1 MNLSFQRRHLRR
13 YKDIAK
19 LLFKYGR
26 ADVAKQFSERAEL
39 LDEDVFA
46 GKSGP
51 PEELADDLE
60 KMGPTYVKLGQI
72 LSSRADL
79 LPERYLKALSRLQ
92 DKVKPFGYDEVERIV
107 AAELGVRISKA
118 FAEFKKEPLAA
129 ASLGQVHRAIL
140 RDARD
145 VVVKV
150 QRPEIRKQIA
160 EDLEVLDE
168 ITTFLDEHIEAAH
181 RYQLRKIF
189 GEFQK
194 TLIRELDYQ
203 QEAMHLTAIADSL
216 AEFETIVVPRPVLDY
231 TTRAVLTMDYIDGV
245 KITDVSPV
253 VKTEMN
259 GAKLADDLF
268 KAYLKQLLV
277 DGLFHSDPHPG
288 NVLLT
293 PDNRIALID
302 LGMVGHTTPQMQEK
316 LLKLLLA
323 ISEGRSDEAAE
334 IAIQISETTEYF
346 DDVEF
351 RRKIADLVAQH
362 SEQSLAKIDVGRI
375 ILEIV
380 RAAGENGL
388 YVPVELTMLGKT
400 LLQLDTIGRALDD
413 KFNPTEAVRRHVDEI
428 LARRLKKDA
437 TPRKV
442 VSSLLEM
449 KDFVGGLPHRVNK
462 ILDAVGNAELELKVR
477 TTDVHFLMEGFQKV
491 ANRITTGLVLAALII
506 GAALLMQVQTP
517 FTLFGYPGLAMV
529 CFLLAAGGGFWLVSS
544 IGLSDHKAKKRKRR
558 ADSH

>member
-1 MNLSFQRRHLRR
+1 MSISFEPRHLKR
-13 YKDIAK
+13 YKDIAQ
-19 LLFKYGR
+19 LLYKYGR
-26 ADVAKQFSERAEL
+26 ADVAKQFSARAEL
-39 LDEDVFA
+39 SNEDVFR

-60 KMGPTYVKLGQI
+60 EMGATYVKLGQI

-79 LPERYLKALSRLQ
+79 LPQAYLNALSRLQ
-92 DKVKPFGYDEVERIV
+92 DKVKPFPYDDVERIIT
-107 AAELGVRISKA
+107 AELGIRISKA
-118 FAEFKKEPLAA
+118 FAEFEKEPLAA
-129 ASLGQVHRAIL
+129 ASLGQVHRARL
-140 RDARD
+140 RDGRE

-150 QRPEIRKQIA
+150 QRPDIRKQVA
-160 EDLEVLDE
+160 EDLEVLEE
-168 ITTFLDEHIEAAH
+168 IAEFLDEHVEAAH
-181 RYQLRKIF
+181 RYQVKKIF
-189 GEFQK
+189 SEFQK

-203 QEAMHLTAIADSL
+203 QEAAHLTAIADSL
-216 AEFETIVVPRPVLDY
+216 AEFETIVVPRPVDDY
-231 TTRAVLTMDYIDGV
+231 TTRAVLTMDYIEGV
-245 KITDVSPV
+245 KITNVSPV

-259 GAKLADDLF
+259 GNRLADDLF

-293 PDNRIALID
+293 PENRIALID
-302 LGMVGHTTPQMQEK
+302 LGMIGRTTPTMQEK

-323 ISEGRSDEAAE
+323 ISEGRGDEAAQ
-334 IAIQISETTEYF
+334 IAVQISQTTEFF
-346 DDVEF
+346 DEPRF
-351 RRKIADLVAQH
+351 NRKLADLVSEH
-362 SEQSLAKIDVGRI
+362 SEKSLEKMDVGRI

-380 RAAGENGL
+380 RIAGQTGL

-413 KFNPTEAVRRHVDEI
+413 KFNPREAVRRHVDEI

-437 TPRKV
+437 TPRKIAAT
-442 VSSLLEM
+442 LLDM
-449 KDFVGGLPHRVNK
+449 KDFVGGLPNRVNK

-491 ANRITTGLVLAALII
+491 ANRITTGLILAALII
-506 GAALLMQVQTP
+506 GAALLMHVETP

-529 CFLLAAGGGFWLVSS
+529 CFLLAAGGGFWLIWS
-544 IGLSDHKAKKRKRR
+544 IALADHKDKKRKRR
-558 ADSH
+558 AAID